1 MTMRRS
7 RLHKSAVGGLLL
19 AVLVVGWAAIAVAA
33 PPSAPPPPPAVIVG
47 TNPAVQAWF
56 KAHEP
61 ERIALN
67 DALQAAYQQLGQ
79 GPAPLPG
86 DGCQRLLDAARAM
99 LATVPAPKAAL
110 TPLVV
115 AGVGQFTAGAQQ
127 CLAGNAAAARKTL
140 TAAGQVRADADLQI
154 DEILEQP
161 DGSVK

>member
-1 MTMRRS
+1 MRR
-7 RLHKSAVGGLLL
+7 RQLHKGVIGGLLL
-19 AVLVVGWAAIAVAA
+19 VVLAVGWAAIAVAA
-33 PPSAPPPPPAVIVG
+33 PPAAPPPPPAVIVG

-56 KAHEP
+56 KNHEP
-61 ERIALN
+61 ERIAVN
-67 DALQAAYQQLGQ
+67 DALQAAYEQLGQ
-79 GPAPLPG
+79 GATPGPG

-99 LATVPAPKAAL
+99 LATVPAPKQAL

-140 TAAGQVRADADLQI
+140 TDAGQIRADADLQI